1 MSPGLGFAFCG
12 TNFSIVQML
21 NNYFIE
27 FCNRSADEPMFL
39 HSVNQ
44 HQCSPA
50 YCNTNKKAEASACFT
65 YLNLQKPQ
73 RQDMGDRC
81 LDRRK
86 TNGGSDMQRW
96 KSDNVTQD
104 TGGRKG
110 EEVVWHMAHLIRHHI
125 PAASSCTVFSLQLQF
140 NPNQGSW
147 PTVVIIQRS
156 LHLMRL
162 SDGLPIKRTA
172 TEDGTFVGTAVVT
185 CNYEAQSFDCITR
198 GSLRAATAVSQTQ
211 ARWRSTATL

>member
-12 TNFSIVQML
+12 TNFSIGQML

-27 FCNRSADEPMFL
+27 FCNRCADEPMFL

-96 KSDNVTQD
+96 KSDNVTH
-104 TGGRKG
+104 GRTREG
-110 EEVVWHMAHLIRHHI
+110 EKVRRWSGTWPISSATTYLQP
-125 PAASSCTVFSLQLQF
+125 PAAPCSHCSRNS
-140 NPNQGSW
+140 
-147 PTVVIIQRS
+147 IR
-156 LHLMRL
+156 
-162 SDGLPIKRTA
+162 
-172 TEDGTFVGTAVVT
+172 
-185 CNYEAQSFDCITR
+185 TR
-198 GSLRAATAVSQTQ
+198 GAGRLWSSSSALSI
-211 ARWRSTATL
+211 